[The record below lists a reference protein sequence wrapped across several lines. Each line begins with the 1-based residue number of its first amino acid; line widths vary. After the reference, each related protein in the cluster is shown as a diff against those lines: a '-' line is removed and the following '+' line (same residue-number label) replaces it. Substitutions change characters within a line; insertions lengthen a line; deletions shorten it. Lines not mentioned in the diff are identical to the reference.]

1 MARWAVAVGVFVLA
15 SRVAGDQARSPG
27 QEQEPPPTFPAEVE
41 QVTVDVV
48 VVDRAGRPVTS
59 LKSEDLEVYE
69 DGVRQTIVSFDAVE
83 VPAVEAASAPVRAP
97 SRVSTN
103 ATAKDARRGRSFVIL
118 FDDLH
123 LSPARAVQAKGAVAE
138 FLAKETREGDRVTLV
153 AAGGGAWWTSR
164 LPEGRQ
170 ELLGAAKHLQ
180 GRLPPQTG
188 RDRLSDYEA
197 MRIHVFRDTA
207 IINRV
212 QRRFETYGL
221 PTVTQQSQHVRDLG
235 AGTEDPVV
243 TSRAAEVYY
252 EATVRNRATLEA
264 IERALNGLVEIKGR
278 KSLVLVSEGF
288 IYDPELDVFKR
299 IITASRRANTA
310 IYFVNG
316 RGLEGLPFAL
326 DAEISTVLPQEDIA
340 SAFVEES
347 ETAEG
352 SESLAADSGGFTVR
366 NSNDLAGGFKRIADE
381 TRAYYLVG
389 YNPKNS
395 ARDGAFRKIQV
406 KVPGRK
412 GVQVRARKGYYA
424 ASARPAAPAEKPEA
438 DTAIQRALDSPYDR
452 DEIPLRIT
460 DFVREETL
468 LDKARVFLA
477 AEVDV
482 QALGLKEEDGRAA
495 DTLQYLLVAV
505 HRDTGEV
512 FRSDQKVE
520 LTLPH
525 ETRELLSRTWLP
537 IVRDFQ
543 LRRGRYRAKVV
554 VRDTAS
560 GKVGTVSHDFEVPDI
575 AQFRTS
581 TPVLSDLKEQT
592 QDGGQ
597 QLALL
602 ARRDFAQG
610 GALYCQLEVYGAVR
624 LEDSGLPRVSM
635 GYEVRNSDGTLLTR
649 DPPSLIAATPRGAV
663 SRMIGF
669 SLEAAAPGDYELSMR
684 IKDELSGKT
693 LVLREPFRVSAPLPA
708 SASGS

>member
-1 MARWAVAVGVFVLA
+1 MARWAVAVGVFVLG
-15 SRVAGDQARSPG
+15 SRVADAGAHPAGQDQ
-27 QEQEPPPTFPAEVE
+27 QPPPTFPAEVE

-48 VVDRAGRPVTS
+48 VVDRDGRPVTN
-59 LKSEDLEVYE
+59 LKSDDLEVYE
-69 DGVRQTIVSFDAVE
+69 DGVRQAIVSFDAVE
-83 VPAVEAASAPVRAP
+83 VPPVPRAAAPIPAR

-103 ATAKDARRGRSFVIL
+103 ATAKNARRGRSFVVV

-123 LSPARAVQAKGAVAE
+123 LSPARAAQAKGAVAE
-138 FLAKETREGDRVTLV
+138 FLGQETREGDRVTLV
-153 AAGGGAWWTSR
+153 AASGGAWWTSR
-164 LPEGRQ
+164 LPEGRE
-170 ELLGAAKHLQ
+170 ELLEAAKHLQ
-180 GRLPPQTG
+180 GRLPRETR
-188 RDRLSDYEA
+188 RDHLSDYEA
-197 MRIHVFRDTA
+197 MRIHVFRDSA
-207 IINRV
+207 VIDRV

-221 PTVTQQSQHVRDLG
+221 MTVTQQSQHVRDFV
-235 AGTEDPVV
+235 ATEDPVV

-252 EATVRNRATLEA
+252 EATARNRTTLEA

-278 KSLVLVSEGF
+278 KSLILVSEGF
-288 IYDPELDVFKR
+288 IYDPELDVFRR

-326 DAEISTVLPQEDIA
+326 DAEISTVLPQEDIGF
-340 SAFVEES
+340 AFSEAS

-352 SESLAADSGGFTVR
+352 SESLAADSGGFTLR
-366 NSNDLAGGFKRIADE
+366 NSNDLAGGFRRIAEE

-424 ASARPAAPAEKPEA
+424 ASGLAAAPKEKAEV

-452 DEIPLRIT
+452 DDIPLRMT

-477 AEVDV
+477 AEVDI
-482 QALGLKEEDGRAA
+482 QALGLKDEDGRAA

-505 HRDTGEV
+505 HRDTGEL

-520 LTLPH
+520 LNLPH
-525 ETRELLSRTWLP
+525 ETHALLSRTWLP

-575 AQFRTS
+575 AEFRAS
-581 TPVLSDLKEQT
+581 TPVLSDLKEQAP
-592 QDGGQ
+592 DGGE

-610 GALYCQLEVYGAVR
+610 MALYCQLEVYGAAR

-635 GYEVRNSDGTLLTR
+635 GYEVRKSDGTILTR
-649 DPPSLIAATPRGAV
+649 DPPSLIAPTSRGAV

-669 SLEAAAPGDYELSMR
+669 SLEAVAPGDYELSMR
-684 IKDELSGKT
+684 IRDELSGKT
-693 LVLREPFRVSAPLPA
+693 LVLREPFHVSAPLPHPL
-708 SASGS
+708 